1 MTMDE
6 NPTPNQAEVL
16 ISMEG
21 MIKNHISAIDKLQE
35 EYKKLKEM
43 LDDIFAS
50 DATYQQHLEQAKE
63 TIKIKNATKQQI
75 LKQPQAADLDSK
87 IKSLRSQIKEN
98 QASLSDYLGEYQRL
112 SGVNEIEGEDGQVRE
127 IVYTAKLVKRIFR

>member
-1 MTMDE
+1 MDE

>member
-1 MTMDE
+1 MDE

-63 TIKIKNATKQQI
+63 AIKIKNATKQQI